1 MFVWYLSTVLLKQSV
16 KSALREVSGL
26 KAVFPKKAPATQA
39 PPFVVFL
46 LDLMTKEENIAQY
59 QLTVYVSGYGA
70 DDTAVEDLTD
80 KIQFGMDYASY
91 QDKRMAWDCYLTNR
105 QDVDSADKNIQ
116 CRRLD
121 FTLRYMGGKSYES
134 V

>member
-1 MFVWYLSTVLLKQSV
+1 MFVWYLSTVLLRQSV

-26 KAVFPKKAPATQA
+26 KAVFQKKAPATQA
-39 PPFVVFL
+39 PPYVVFL

-59 QLTVYVSGYGA
+59 QLTVSISGYGA
-70 DDTAVEDLTD
+70 DDTAVEELTD

-91 QDKRMAWDCYLTNR
+91 QDERMAWDCYLTNR
-105 QDVDSADKNIQ
+105 QDVDAADKNIQ

-121 FTLRYMGGKSYES
+121 FILRYMGGKSYES

>member
-1 MFVWYLSTVLLKQSV
+1 MFVWYLSTVLLRQSV

-39 PPFVVFL
+39 PPFVAFL

-59 QLTVYVSGYGA
+59 HLTVNISGYGA
-70 DDTAVEDLTD
+70 DDTAVEELTD

-91 QDKRMAWDCYLTNR
+91 QDERMAWDCYLTNR
-105 QDVDSADKNIQ
+105 QDVDAADKNIQ

>member
-1 MFVWYLSTVLLKQSV
+1 MFVWYLSTVLLRQSV

-80 KIQFGMDYASY
+80 KIQFGIS
-91 QDKRMAWDCYLTNR
+91 
-105 QDVDSADKNIQ
+105 
-116 CRRLD
+116 
-121 FTLRYMGGKSYES
+121 KSNFRFYI
-134 V
+134 

>member
-1 MFVWYLSTVLLKQSV
+1 MFVWYLSTVLLRHSV
-16 KSALREVSGL
+16 KSALQEVSGL
-26 KAVFPKKAPATQA
+26 KAVFPKKAPATQS
-39 PPFVVFL
+39 PPYAVFL

-59 QLTVYVSGYGA
+59 QLSVYISGYGA
-70 DDTAVEDLTD
+70 DDTVVEDLAD

-91 QDKRMAWDCYLTNR
+91 QDEHMAWDCYLTNR
-105 QDVDSADKNIQ
+105 QDVDATDKNIQ

-121 FTLRYMGGKSYES
+121 FTLRYMGGKNYET